1 MTKTP
6 EEISSGVFLSPHP
19 PAVCRRSA
27 LRRRPPL
34 SRPNRKSLCAVL
46 TPLRPIPHPPVKAR
60 KKAARKTGRL
70 AFWRN
75 YLSCTRSRI
84 ESVTE
89 SCTLCAE

>member
-1 MTKTP
+1 M
-6 EEISSGVFLSPHP
+6 VVQH
-19 PAVCRRSA
+19 
-27 LRRRPPL
+27 
-34 SRPNRKSLCAVL
+34 NL
-46 TPLRPIPHPPVKAR
+46 TATHLPVKAR